1 MPTPDFRFV
10 HAADLHLDTPFAMIG
25 RVAPGIAQRLRDAA
39 LGAFDALV
47 QMAIEREAAFVIFAG
62 DVYDSADRG
71 VRAQLRF
78 LRGVEKLGEREIP
91 VFVAHGNHDPL
102 DGWPVAPRLPHN
114 LVVFGA
120 EAVETHTIRIGGE
133 ARAQVYGISY
143 GRRDVTENLA
153 LRFRRRDQPG
163 LHIGVLHCNV
173 GSQPE
178 YAAYSP
184 CTVADLTAAGMDYW
198 ALGHIHQHLKL
209 AEGRPWIVYP
219 GSLQAGKS
227 SEIGP
232 RGAVVVEVSGNTV
245 ERVEFV
251 ALDCVRFARVDV
263 DISGEPDLH
272 SLRKAILARAASD
285 GMDLVLTVVLSGRGP
300 LHGDLRRHGAI
311 EDLLRDLREELGIAS
326 PFVWIDRIV
335 DQSRAELDREVI
347 ARRGDFSAEL
357 TRMVD
362 GLRADP
368 ETLRVL
374 LAGILRPSDRFEPDD
389 AETLLGEAEDL
400 ALDLLEGEQQR

>member
-1 MPTPDFRFV
+1 MPDFRFV

-25 RVAPGIAQRLRDAA
+25 RVAPEIAQRLREAS
-39 LGAFDALV
+39 LLAFDALV
-47 QMAIEREAAFVIFAG
+47 RMAIEREAAFVIFAG

-78 LRGVEKLGEREIP
+78 LRGVEKLGERDIS

-102 DGWPVAPRLPHN
+102 DGWPVASRLPRN

-120 EAVETHTIRIGGE
+120 EAVETHTIRIAGE

-143 GRRDVTENLA
+143 GRRDITENLA

-184 CTVADLTAAGMDYW
+184 CTVADLAAGGMDYW
-198 ALGHIHQHLKL
+198 ALGHVHQHLRL

-232 RGAVVVEVSGNTV
+232 RGAVVVEVAGSAV
-245 ERVEFV
+245 EHVEFV
-251 ALDCVRFARVDV
+251 ALDCVRFARVDL

-272 SLRKAILARAASD
+272 SLQKSILASAVSEST
-285 GMDLVLTVVLSGRGP
+285 DLVLTVVLSGRGP
-300 LHGDLRRHGAI
+300 LHGDLRRRGAI
-311 EDLLRDLREELGIAS
+311 EDLLRDLRDELGIAS
-326 PFVWIDRIV
+326 PFVWIDRII
-335 DQSRAELDREVI
+335 DQSQAELDRDAI

-368 ETLRVL
+368 EALRSL
-374 LAGILRPSDRFEPDD
+374 LADILRPTDQVGPD
-389 AETLLGEAEDL
+389 EREVLLGEAEDR
-400 ALDLLEGEQQR
+400 ALDLLEGERQS